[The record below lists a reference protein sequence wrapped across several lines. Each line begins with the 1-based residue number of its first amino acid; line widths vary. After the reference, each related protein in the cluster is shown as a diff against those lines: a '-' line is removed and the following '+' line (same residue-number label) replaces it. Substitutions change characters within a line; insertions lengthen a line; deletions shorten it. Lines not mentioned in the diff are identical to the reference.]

1 MRATDSAMHTLHT
14 ATFTISIRDS
24 SDDEL
29 EAAAAAFT
37 CTLHRAGMTP
47 DDALVAWR
55 RMDEWERL
63 NFAADADPG
72 PRWWRTMAVARDAV
86 LAALRAA
93 GLDGQRRPF
102 TIEPAARPH

>member
-1 MRATDSAMHTLHT
+1 MGTLRT
-14 ATFTISIRDS
+14 ATFTITIRDS

-47 DDALVAWR
+47 DDALAAWQ

-63 NFAADADPG
+63 NFASEADPG
-72 PRWWRTMAVARDAV
+72 AQWWRTMAIARDAV

-102 TIEPAARPH
+102 MIEAVAPPH